1 MFNLN
6 KNNISKYYKNITK
19 ETKQDRQLLYGIN
32 PKYKNQENTLLEMFG
47 RCDSFN
53 KRIKMIII
61 ADTHSCLKEDEFYQF
76 MTEHE
81 EYDVCLLLGD
91 HSVGDV
97 NTILKYVN
105 EEKIYA
111 LLGNHDHNY
120 IDKFNLKNLNGQVVK
135 VNGVKLLG
143 IQGSYKYKP
152 DDFPAFTQKES
163 IEFLNNKEKVD
174 ILVSHDAPYGF
185 SDKNDVAHQGLFGI
199 SYYLFKNRVP
209 YCIHG
214 HLHTPYKREMINGTR
229 VNCYNMYDY
238 VELDW
243 Q

>member
-1 MFNLN
+1 MLFVEVCMFNFR
-6 KNNISKYYKNITK
+6 KNTILKYYKNIVK

-61 ADTHSCLKEDEFYQF
+61 ADTHGCLKEDEFYQF
-76 MTEHE
+76 MTEYE

-97 NTILKYVN
+97 NTILKCVN

-120 IDKFNLKNLNGQVVK
+120 IGKFNLKNLNGQVVE

-143 IQGSYKYKP
+143 IQGSYKYNP
-152 DDFPAFTQKES
+152 DDFPALLK
-163 IEFLNNKEKVD
+163 
-174 ILVSHDAPYGF
+174 
-185 SDKNDVAHQGLFGI
+185 
-199 SYYLFKNRVP
+199 
-209 YCIHG
+209 
-214 HLHTPYKREMINGTR
+214 KRA
-229 VNCYNMYDY
+229 
-238 VELDW
+238 
-243 Q
+243 